1 MTKKAK
7 EFEDLVADLT
17 DLKEWEFRE
26 AIRIAKQFRRAQ
38 KRLQKAITRREREIM
53 LPKKSTSNSSA
64 LGGLNY
70 EFQ

>member
-1 MTKKAK
+1 MSKKAK
-7 EFEDLVADLT
+7 EYEDLVADLT

-53 LPKKSTSNSSA
+53 LPKKSTNNSSA
-64 LGGLNY
+64 FGGLNY

>member
-7 EFEDLVADLT
+7 EYEEMVADLT
-17 DLKEWEFRE
+17 DLREWEFKE

-38 KRLQKAITRREREIM
+38 KRLQKAIDRREREAM
-53 LPKKSTSNSSA
+53 LPKKSTNNGA
-64 LGGLNY
+64 AFGGLNY

>member
-1 MTKKAK
+1 MSKKAK

-38 KRLQKAITRREREIM
+38 KRLQKAIDRREREIM
-53 LPKKSTSNSSA
+53 LPKKSTNNGTA
-64 LGGLNY
+64 FGGLNY
-70 EFQ
+70 ELQ